1 MPWPNSELKQYLMD
15 AASGATFR
23 TLRASAAHTGR
34 RPACPQGLEEAGW
47 YAERGLC
54 LRRGW
59 SVVGEALA
67 AGTEA
72 YMLHGFAR

>member
-1 MPWPNSELKQYLMD
+1 MD

-54 LRRGW
+54 VRRVGAW
-59 SVVGEALA
+59 WARSWRSNFESQGLQVVLA
-67 AGTEA
+67 GS
-72 YMLHGFAR
+72 LNCR